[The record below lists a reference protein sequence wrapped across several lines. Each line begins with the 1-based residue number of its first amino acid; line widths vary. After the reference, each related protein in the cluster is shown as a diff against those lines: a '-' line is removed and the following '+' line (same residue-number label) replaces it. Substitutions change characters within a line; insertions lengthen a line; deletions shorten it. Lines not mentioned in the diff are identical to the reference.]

1 MNMEPQ
7 ITTSDPAADH
17 FDSLLELE
25 SRIEGIA
32 DRFREARRLQH
43 GAEQN
48 AARLERVVSDQEQK
62 IERLRAEVEQL
73 RGERNQVR
81 ERIETLLGRI
91 DSL

>member
-1 MNMEPQ
+1 MEPQ
-7 ITTSDPAADH
+7 ITISDPAAEN

-32 DRFREARRLQH
+32 DRFREARRLQQA
-43 GAEQN
+43 AEQN
-48 AARLERVVSDQEQK
+48 ASRLERVVSDQEQK
-62 IERLRAEVEQL
+62 IERLRAELEEL
-73 RGERNQVR
+73 RGERRQVR